1 MPKARSTNRK
11 SGRKLDVVTILKM
24 EYALSLLELAE
35 RMQMHH
41 RSVRRY
47 LMELLQEKKIFR
59 RYRAKPDGGGRPYYQ
74 YSYRRKQ

>member
-1 MPKARSTNRK
+1 VA
-11 SGRKLDVVTILKM
+11 ILKT

-47 LMELLQEKKIFR
+47 LTELLQEKKIFK
-59 RYRAKPDGGGRPYYQ
+59 RYRDKPDGGGRPYYQ

>member
-11 SGRKLDVVTILKM
+11 SGRKLDVVAILKA
-24 EYALSLLELAE
+24 EYSLSLNELAE

-47 LMELLQEKKIFR
+47 VLELLQEKKIYR
-59 RYRAKPDGGGRPYYQ
+59 RYKAKPDGTGRPFYH